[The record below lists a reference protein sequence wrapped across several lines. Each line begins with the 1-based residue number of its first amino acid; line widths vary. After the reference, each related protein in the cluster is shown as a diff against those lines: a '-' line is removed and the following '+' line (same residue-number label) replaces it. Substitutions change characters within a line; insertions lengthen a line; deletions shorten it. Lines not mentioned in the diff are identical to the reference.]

1 MLLLL
6 DESVALRLE
15 SLLPQYGISASHVD
29 GLKLSG
35 ADDPFLLAL
44 ARREYDAIV
53 TKDRYEKTDAREA
66 SLREMRDGLRIV
78 ELRFTRTAPGPGRG
92 TRTEQ
97 LELILANLGRIEEL
111 IQPGSRLRKI
121 VLNGSTGT
129 VTKVMDVDDVAAEI
143 ARLGL

>member
-29 GLKLSG
+29 TLELSG

-53 TKDRYEKTDAREA
+53 TKDRYEKMDAREA
-66 SLREMRDGLRIV
+66 SLREMRAGLRIV

-97 LELILANLGRIEEL
+97 LELILGNLERIEEL
-111 IQPGSRLRKI
+111 IQPDSQLRKL
-121 VLNGSTGT
+121 VLNGSTRT
-129 VTKVMDVDDVAAEI
+129 VTKVMDVGDVAAEI

>member
-15 SLLPQYGISASHVD
+15 SLLPQHGIDASHVD
-29 GLKLSG
+29 TLELSG
-35 ADDPFLLAL
+35 TGDPFVLAL

-53 TKDRYEKTDAREA
+53 TKDHYEKADAREA
-66 SLREMRDGLRIV
+66 SLREMQAGLRIV

-92 TRTEQ
+92 TRNEQ
-97 LELILANLGRIEEL
+97 LQLILDNLERIEDL
-111 IQPGSRLRKI
+111 IRPDSRLRKI

-129 VTKVMDVDDVAAEI
+129 VTKVMDVDEVAAEI